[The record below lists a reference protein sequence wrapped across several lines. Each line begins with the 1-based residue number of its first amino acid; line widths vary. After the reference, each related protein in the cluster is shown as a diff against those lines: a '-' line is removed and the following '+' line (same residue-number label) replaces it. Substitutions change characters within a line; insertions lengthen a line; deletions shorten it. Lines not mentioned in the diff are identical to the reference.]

1 MESGSL
7 NGEFEVLIRLM
18 HEYTQV
24 FFFFSC
30 FFSFFFSFLFL
41 YGQNKLLV
49 SLSWFCDCCF

>member
-24 FFFFSC
+24 FFFF
-30 FFSFFFSFLFL
+30 FLFL
-41 YGQNKLLV
+41 FFFLFFLV
-49 SLSWFCDCCF
+49 SVWSK